1 MCRLFV
7 TLLSPRFDRY
17 VSRERREALL
27 LRLAP
32 IVQVVPVVQQIR
44 ECRNPNDDKFL
55 EAAINGRAGLS
66 GDADLVHMHPF
77 RGVSI
82 LTPGDY
88 LQSA

>member
-1 MCRLFV
+1 
-7 TLLSPRFDRY
+7 
-17 VSRERREALL
+17 
-27 LRLAP
+27 
-32 IVQVVPVVQQIR
+32 VVQQIR

-55 EAAINGRAGLS
+55 EAAINGRAGIILS